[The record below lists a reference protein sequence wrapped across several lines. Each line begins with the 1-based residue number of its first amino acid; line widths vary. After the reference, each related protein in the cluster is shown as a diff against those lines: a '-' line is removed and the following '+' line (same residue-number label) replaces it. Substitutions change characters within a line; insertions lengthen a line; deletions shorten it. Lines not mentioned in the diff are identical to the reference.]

1 MIKTF
6 ALPQFRVGSSIKELI
21 DFHLQGHKNYSP
33 LQRIREHSREHM
45 AKEHMMKYYN
55 ISEKQFQSWIQEY
68 KGFDIDGEIDKFIQD
83 EKININIYDYDTE
96 QKIYYQSKTY
106 KYQEDSNEA
115 TDESSEPSAG
125 PFGAES
131 DNEPVSVPEFNVLIC
146 TSENNETHAFYIQNK
161 ETLTGLKFCPFCKSR
176 AFDPKEHHFVEQ
188 YEKHIKKCEINEGKI
203 IKEVKLEAVQ
213 RPFCPH
219 IMQNKTY
226 AYLLA
231 NNRENEFKPTSYY
244 ITYDFET
251 VEKVINKDFGK
262 SSKQISQLVPL
273 SVASTIKNKQ
283 EVPIVGFN
291 SAKFDFALIFK
302 NLQSLDWEIKSYI
315 GSSSQAKSIIVQHK
329 RSQIKLKFCDI
340 MVYVQA
346 MTLKDFAQN
355 FGEEA
360 MKQMQE
366 ITNEGLKLL
375 AQARSR
381 GLLEKAIPSRCFQ
394 FNTKELINE

>member
-6 ALPQFRVGSSIKELI
+6 ALPQFRVGSGIKELI

-55 ISEKQFQSWIQEY
+55 ISEKQLQNWLQDY

-106 KYQEDSNEA
+106 EFNEEA
-115 TDESSEPSAG
+115 TEESSDESIA
-125 PFGAES
+125 
-131 DNEPVSVPEFNVLIC
+131 EPVSVPEFNVLIC
-146 TSENNETHAFYIQNK
+146 TSENNETHAFYISNK
-161 ETLTGLKFCPFCKSR
+161 ESLTGLKFCPFCKSR
-176 AFDPKEHHFVEQ
+176 AFDPRHSQFERD

-226 AYLLA
+226 AYLMA

-315 GSSSQAKSIIVQHK
+315 GSSS
-329 RSQIKLKFCDI
+329 
-340 MVYVQA
+340 
-346 MTLKDFAQN
+346 
-355 FGEEA
+355 
-360 MKQMQE
+360 
-366 ITNEGLKLL
+366 
-375 AQARSR
+375 
-381 GLLEKAIPSRCFQ
+381 
-394 FNTKELINE
+394 